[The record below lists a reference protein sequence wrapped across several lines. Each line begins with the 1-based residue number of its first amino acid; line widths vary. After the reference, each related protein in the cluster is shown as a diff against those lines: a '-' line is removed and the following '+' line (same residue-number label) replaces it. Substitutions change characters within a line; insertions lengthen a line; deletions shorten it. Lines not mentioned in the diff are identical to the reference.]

1 MKIACV
7 TGVSGYLVQ
16 GPLGGGEMGLIPRRG
31 EAVMERRM
39 NWEAGMGD
47 GSGETGRSVGHVV
60 TNLPWL

>member
-1 MKIACV
+1 
-7 TGVSGYLVQ
+7 
-16 GPLGGGEMGLIPRRG
+16 MGLIPRRG